1 MFKEKREGGKLVWLV
16 GCGCGFAKELLSQR
30 SLRKIREG
38 REEKTRKRPRGAME
52 ETQLRDR
59 QVIQSQE
66 TEHGWASLADGRLS
80 L

>member
-38 REEKTRKRPRGAME
+38 REEKLGNVPEVRWKRRNS
-52 ETQLRDR
+52 ETAR
-59 QVIQSQE
+59 
-66 TEHGWASLADGRLS
+66 
-80 L
+80 